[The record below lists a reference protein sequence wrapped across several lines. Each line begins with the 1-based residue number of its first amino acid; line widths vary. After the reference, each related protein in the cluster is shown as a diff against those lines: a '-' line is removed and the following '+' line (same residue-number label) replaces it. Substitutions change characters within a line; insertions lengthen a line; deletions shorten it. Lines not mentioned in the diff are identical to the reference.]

1 MHQESFDSPLEII
14 CKLGFCFRPAVTA
27 TDTGLLLAWA
37 VAVRTQ
43 GKYRA
48 AEDEAAASVR
58 VTGAVKG
65 EVSAA
70 KETQRFAAEETG
82 FTFICPPAGF
92 EPAESGA
99 AEKAAEVRA
108 AEFGTAE
115 CGPAECRDAAAEAAA
130 EGGASTKGELAA
142 EGEAVPWRAAG

>member
-1 MHQESFDSPLEII
+1 M
-14 CKLGFCFRPAVTA
+14 
-27 TDTGLLLAWA
+27 GL
-37 VAVRTQ
+37 
-43 GKYRA
+43 RA

-58 VTGAVKG
+58 ATGAVKG

-130 EGGASTKGELAA
+130 EGGATTKGELAA